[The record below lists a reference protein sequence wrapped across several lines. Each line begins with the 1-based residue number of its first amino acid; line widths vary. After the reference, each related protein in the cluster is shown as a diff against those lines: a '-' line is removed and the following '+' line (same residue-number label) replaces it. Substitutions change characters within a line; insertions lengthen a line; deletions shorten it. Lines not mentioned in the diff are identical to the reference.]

1 MPTDKQLQANRENAQ
16 DEAAILSEPKIQRCS
31 TGPRTEDG
39 KAKSSMNAVKT
50 GLTGRTVLLP
60 GDDVAAYREH
70 LACLEERHKPANDAE
85 NMLVQSVA
93 DIEWRLARIPSL
105 EAGIYAIGRM
115 ELGGQFAHE
124 EDATVRRLLTDA
136 KVFLTY
142 QRQLNNLSIQES
154 RLRRQ
159 REKDLAE
166 LKRLQAERAAPLRA
180 MPRPFT
186 NPAAPAPPTAKP
198 FGFDFSSRL
207 DHLRGPITCRE
218 FGPSRPAFGNLPS
231 FDTPTKSDGA
241 SEEAEPLPCPD
252 AA

>member
-16 DEAAILSEPKIQRCS
+16 LS

-39 KAKSSMNAVKT
+39 KTKSSMNAVKT

-60 GDDVAAYREH
+60 SDDVAAYREH
-70 LACLEERHKPANDAE
+70 LACLEDRYKPANDTE

-93 DIEWRLARIPSL
+93 DTEWRIARIPSL

-115 ELGGQFAHE
+115 ELGAQFAHE
-124 EDATVRRLLTDA
+124 EDHAVRRILTDA

-142 QRQLNNLSIQES
+142 QRQLNNLSIQET

-166 LKRLQAERAAPLRA
+166 LQRLQSERAAAPRHI
-180 MPRPFT
+180 PRPFT
-186 NPAAPAPPTAKP
+186 HPSASQPAASPVPTKP
-198 FGFDFSSRL
+198 FGFDFSSRFQL
-207 DHLRGPITCRE
+207 NRRPTPPPA
-218 FGPSRPAFGNLPS
+218 FGPSIQPFGDWPDSETHVESAPAPEDS
-231 FDTPTKSDGA
+231 APTD
-241 SEEAEPLPCPD
+241 PLPLPD